1 MFTVML
7 TAAIAAMDFSD
18 LNGNLAQ
25 QES

>member
-1 MFTVML
+1 MVTVML
-7 TAAIAAMDFSD
+7 TAAISAMDFSD